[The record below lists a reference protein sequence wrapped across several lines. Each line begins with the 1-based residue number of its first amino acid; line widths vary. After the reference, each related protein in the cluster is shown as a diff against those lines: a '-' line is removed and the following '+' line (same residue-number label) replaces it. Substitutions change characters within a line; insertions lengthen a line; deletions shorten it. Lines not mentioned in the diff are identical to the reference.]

1 MATTDPTKWERTR
14 LKIKNLTQ
22 HPLQGQFYGHT
33 TTPAEDAAFREELKR
48 NGQRDAVHVMP
59 GENKA
64 GLPGGTVLDGWRR
77 VQTLL
82 ALGQD
87 DVDAVIRHDL
97 ADASASDVELTFL
110 GFNLGRRQLHPLDKA
125 RVVLGMFEIEKRR
138 PRGRLRPSELSEARD
153 RVGQAISM
161 SGRNLQRYVRLL
173 LTPVEVQR
181 AVRDGVLPLVLGEQ
195 VEGLS
200 DRTQRQIAERIS
212 GGETPKSVVL
222 GYLSSGGY
230 RSNADEAFVRLL
242 RNLRQAREQLDGR
255 FGEIKHCSVKSH
267 VPQLQQAIGFIHRL
281 ISQAN
286 G

>member
-14 LKIKNLTQ
+14 LKIKNLTP
-22 HPLQGQFYGHT
+22 HPLQEQFYGHT

-77 VQTLL
+77 VQALL

-97 ADASASDVELTFL
+97 ADASASDVKLTFL

-222 GYLSSGGY
+222 GYLNSGGY
-230 RSNADEAFVRLL
+230 RSSAYATLVRLL
-242 RNLRQAREQLDGR
+242 RNLMRAKEQLADHIGDIGHQNLKSKVSQLRQAKAFLEHLIG
-255 FGEIKHCSVKSH
+255 
-267 VPQLQQAIGFIHRL
+267 QAE
-281 ISQAN
+281 S
-286 G
+286 